1 MLLRHFHHS
10 AIRSFDYAK
19 SAVIWE
25 LSEMSLKWYCWVT
38 DLKEQEGPQPK
49 LWARAERR
57 LCLELPAAA
66 VPELTLSDLIK
77 CTMTS

>member
-1 MLLRHFHHS
+1 
-10 AIRSFDYAK
+10 
-19 SAVIWE
+19 
-25 LSEMSLKWYCWVT
+25 MSLKWYCWVT

-66 VPELTLSDLIK
+66 VPELTLSDFIK